1 MSFALY
7 MIGFLIFLAGVVWA
21 CVVAG
26 VPQLYIMIGAVILF
40 GLGMVLAVSRTRA
53 KDPPLPRE

>member
-21 CVVAG
+21 ALVAG
-26 VPQLYIMIGAVILF
+26 VPQIYVEIGAVVL
-40 GLGMVLAVSRTRA
+40 LGIGIFTAVSRTRA
-53 KDPPLPRE
+53 KDPPK

>member
-7 MIGFLIFLAGVVWA
+7 MFGFIIFIAGVAWA

-26 VPQLYIMIGAVILF
+26 VPQLYIIIGVVIL
-40 GLGMVLAVSRTRA
+40 LGIGILTAVSRTRA
-53 KDPPLPRE
+53 KDPPSA